1 MPKKLVKAA
10 KFNAKNAAKTIT
22 KAIEDMQVEL
32 TNIAITI
39 DEAEENTPY
48 KLDRISID
56 NVISRV
62 DKDLENLDKYCQI
75 IFRNYK
81 TEL

>member
-1 MPKKLVKAA
+1 MSKKLVKAA

-32 TNIAITI
+32 TNIAIII
-39 DEAEENTPY
+39 DEAEEATPY
-48 KLDRISID
+48 KLERIGINNAISLIDR
-56 NVISRV
+56 N
-62 DKDLENLDKYCQI
+62 LENLDKYCQI

-81 TEL
+81 TEI

>member
-22 KAIEDMQVEL
+22 KTIEDMQVEL